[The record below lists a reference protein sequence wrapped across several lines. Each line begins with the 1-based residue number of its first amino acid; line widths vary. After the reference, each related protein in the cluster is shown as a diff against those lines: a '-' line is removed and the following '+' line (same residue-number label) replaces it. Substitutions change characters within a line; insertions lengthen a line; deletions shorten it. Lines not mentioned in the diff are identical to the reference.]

1 MKSADCLLVADGS
14 TDRVLIDIVKWVIAT
29 EKIPVSLS
37 FELFCP
43 TMKVAEKL
51 EKALIQYPSTDV
63 VFIHRDAEKEPW
75 ENRQREIEA
84 AIEDY
89 ELTLPH
95 VSIIPIRM
103 TEAWLCID
111 EQAIRRAAGNP
122 NGKTSLKIPAPSKLE
137 RISDPKE
144 ALNELLLKASELNAR
159 RRKKI
164 KNPSELAKMR
174 RLVAA
179 NINDFSILGNFET
192 FRFFQEQTIRVFHD
206 LPTI

>member
-63 VFIHRDAEKEPW
+63 VFIHRDAENEPW

-84 AIEDY
+84 AIQDD

-137 RISDPKE
+137 GIPDPKE
-144 ALNELLLKASELNAR
+144 ALNELLLKASELNAK

-164 KNPSELAKMR
+164 KKPSELAKMR

-179 NINDFSILGNFET
+179 NIHDFSILGNFET